1 MEDLVKRAK
10 EGDNEAFS
18 EMILLIKQELYY
30 LSKTKLNNEED
41 IADCIQDTI
50 LIGYQN
56 LKKLKENCYFKT
68 WIIKILINQCNK
80 RIRKK
85 KRQETYI
92 ENEQLENC
100 ISKDELETENIGFD
114 ILIKDLLPDEKMI
127 LTLFYRFEYTVK
139 EISIMLNKNENT
151 IKSKIQRARKKLK
164 NKYEGEENDR
174 Y

>member
-18 EMILLIKQELYY
+18 EMILSIKQELYY

-50 LIGYQN
+50 LISYQN

-68 WIIKILINQCNK
+68 WIIKIIINQCNK

-92 ENEQLENC
+92 ENKQLENC
-100 ISKDELETENIGFD
+100 ISKDELETENIGF
-114 ILIKDLLPDEKMI
+114 E
-127 LTLFYRFEYTVK
+127 
-139 EISIMLNKNENT
+139 
-151 IKSKIQRARKKLK
+151 
-164 NKYEGEENDR
+164 
-174 Y
+174 